1 MNELKIEYLKTSE
14 LTPYERNARKHA
26 DADLETIIAS
36 IEKFGFDDPIG
47 IWSEKNII
55 VEGHGRLI
63 AAKRLGMKEVPCIR
77 LDHLTDEE
85 RKAYALAHNKTA
97 EMSEWDF
104 DLLDAELRE
113 LGGAGF
119 DMEAFGFE
127 AGDTEDMDAEEDE
140 FEPEIPEEPR
150 TKTGDMYQLGAHRLI
165 CGDSTDPE
173 VIQRLIG
180 NLPADLL
187 ITDPP
192 YNVAYEGK
200 TKDRLTIQNDR
211 FNSADAFRDFLR
223 KAFEAA
229 STGMRAG
236 AAFYIWYAS
245 SEGYNF
251 IGAAQD
257 IGWKIRQQLIWVKNV
272 MVLGRQD
279 YHWQHEPCLYGWKDG
294 AAHYFVDDRTQVT
307 VYEDRPDI
315 KNMKKQELQEMLENI
330 LDGGGFSTV
339 IREDKPAASELH
351 PTMKPI
357 KLIARLVRNSSRKGE
372 CVLDV
377 FGGSGSTM
385 IACEQLGRINR
396 TVELDPRYCDVI
408 VDRWE
413 KFTGQKA
420 ELITDD
426 E

>member
-1 MNELKIEYLKTSE
+1 MNNLKIEYLKTKD
-14 LTPYERNARKHA
+14 LTPYEKNARKHA
-26 DADLETIIAS
+26 DEDLQTIMES
-36 IEKFGFDDPIG
+36 IQKFGFDDPIG
-47 IWSEKNII
+47 IWSDKNII

-63 AAKRLGMKEVPCIR
+63 AAKRLGIKEVPCIR

-85 RKAYALAHNKTA
+85 RRAYALAHNKTA

-104 DLLDAELRE
+104 ELLDAEIRE

-119 DMEAFGFE
+119 DMQAFGFE
-127 AGDTEDMDAEEDE
+127 AGDTEDMDAEEDD
-140 FEPEIPEEPR
+140 FEPEIPEEP
-150 TKTGDMYQLGAHRLI
+150 KTQHGDLYQLGQHRLI

-173 VIQRLIG
+173 TIARLMDHKK
-180 NLPADLL
+180 ADLL

-200 TKDRLTIQNDR
+200 TADRLTIQNDR
-211 FNSADAFRDFLR
+211 FQDGDTFRGFLK
-223 KAFEAA
+223 KAFEA
-229 STGMRAG
+229 TNKNMKPG

-251 IGAAQD
+251 IGAAND
-257 IGWKIRQQLIWVKNV
+257 IGWQIRQQLIWVKSV

-279 YHWQHEPCLYGWKDG
+279 YHWQHEPCLYGWKEG
-294 AAHYFVDDRTQVT
+294 AGHYFVDDRTQVT
-307 VYEDRPDI
+307 IYEDPRPDI
-315 KNMKKQELQEMLENI
+315 KNMKKEEMRELLEKYMNG
-330 LDGGGFSTV
+330 DMPSTI
-339 IREDKPAASELH
+339 IREDKPSRSELH

-357 KLIARLVRNSSRKGE
+357 KLIARLIRNSSRKGE
-372 CVLDV
+372 TVLDV

-408 VDRWE
+408 IQRWE
-413 KFTGQKA
+413 KATGQKA
-420 ELITDD
+420 VKIE
-426 E
+426 